1 MARIIIETARQDSS
15 ITDYRVTLF
24 SYSQSHKGGQKYGN
38 EFLKDLA
45 KSDAEFE
52 KTEDQYLCQIFAD
65 DEEINH
71 VEALVIER
79 SIKTFENCKTKE
91 EFEAIV
97 GEA

>member
-1 MARIIIETARQDSS
+1 M
-15 ITDYRVTLF
+15 V
-24 SYSQSHKGGQKYGN
+24 N

-65 DEEINH
+65 DEEIKSIESIA
-71 VEALVIER
+71 VEKSIEAA
-79 SIKTFENCKTKE
+79 ENCRTKE
-91 EFEAIV
+91 EFEALV